1 MSKTRPVLTWDTEGY
16 KQEKTNG
23 LHPHL
28 SKNSTKKKI
37 DLLIFNALSVNHVM
51 HVRKMID

>member
-37 DLLIFNALSVNHVM
+37 DLLIFNALSVNHVI